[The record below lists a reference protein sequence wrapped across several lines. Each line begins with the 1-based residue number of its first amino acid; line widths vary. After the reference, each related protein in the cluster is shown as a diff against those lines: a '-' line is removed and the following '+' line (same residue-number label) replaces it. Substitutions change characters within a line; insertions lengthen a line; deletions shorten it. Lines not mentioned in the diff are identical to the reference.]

1 MFTVTQGVCVIHI
14 DKYILISVVD
24 SEDKQTRLVSLV
36 KVLKFICTYQLNKES
51 SGPEYFILHTSVLER
66 WIF

>member
-24 SEDKQTRLVSLV
+24 SEEKQTKLAPRCRGITSDLHSSSRIKCSEAGILY
-36 KVLKFICTYQLNKES
+36 FTYTKS
-51 SGPEYFILHTSVLER
+51 
-66 WIF
+66 